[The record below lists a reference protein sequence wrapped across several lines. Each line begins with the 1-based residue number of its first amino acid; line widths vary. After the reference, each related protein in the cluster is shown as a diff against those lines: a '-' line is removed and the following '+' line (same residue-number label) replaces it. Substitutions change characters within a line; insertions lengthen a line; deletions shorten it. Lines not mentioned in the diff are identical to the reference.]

1 MSLRLLVVDDE
12 PLARERL
19 AALVAELPDAE
30 LAGVAASGEEALLLA
45 GTLRPDAVLLDIRM
59 PGMDGLEAAHHLARL
74 PEPPAVIFTTAYD
87 EHALAAF
94 EAQAAGYLLKP
105 VRPER
110 LRAALEQARRLTRAQ
125 LAGIADAAG
134 GMDATPMQRSGR
146 RSRIAARLRDELRLV
161 PVTDVICFI
170 ADQKYTT
177 LRHTGGELLIE
188 EPLKALEDEFAPDF
202 VRVHRNALVALA
214 QVESLERD
222 AEGRLS
228 VRLRH
233 EAGTIAVSRR
243 LASEVQ
249 RRLLQG

>member
-1 MSLRLLVVDDE
+1 LSLRLLVVDDE

-94 EAQAAGYLLKP
+94 EAAGYLLKP